1 MTIAGLLKYI
11 RYPTSKFTNGLRNMY
26 LVGEDALKDRRGRKK
41 DEEELSPEDRLRTEI
56 KKLKADNK
64 RLRVE
69 NARSRYF

>member
-1 MTIAGLLKYI
+1 
-11 RYPTSKFTNGLRNMY
+11 MY